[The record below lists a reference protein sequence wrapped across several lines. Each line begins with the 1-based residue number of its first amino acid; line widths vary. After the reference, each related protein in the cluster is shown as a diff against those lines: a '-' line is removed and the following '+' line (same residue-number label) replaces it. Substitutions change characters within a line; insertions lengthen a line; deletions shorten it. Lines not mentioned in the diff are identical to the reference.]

1 MPAPTGAIMF
11 RDAVITVD
19 GIQYT
24 NQLRMA
30 ILNPDQAE
38 QTYRTLVPDG
48 IIQDVDSVV
57 WTWQIEGLQINI
69 AGGLAA
75 YLRTNS
81 GLNIACILQLKSGVG
96 QPKATFT
103 AVAKAPPFGG
113 EQGAFMTMPLT
124 LPVLGAPVFGT
135 S

>member
-1 MPAPTGAIMF
+1 MPAPTGAMVYK
-11 RDAVITVD
+11 DAVITVD
-19 GIQYT
+19 AVQYT

-48 IIQDVDSVV
+48 VVQDTDSVV
-57 WTWQIEGLQINI
+57 WTFQIEGLQINI

-103 AVAKAPPFGG
+103 AIAKSPPFGG

>member
-1 MPAPTGAIMF
+1 MPAASGAIVF
-11 RDAVITVD
+11 KDAVITVD
-19 GIQYT
+19 SIQYT

-30 ILNPDQAE
+30 ILNPDQSE

-48 IIQDVDSVV
+48 AIQDVDSVV
-57 WTWQIEGLQINI
+57 WAFQIEGLQINI

-75 YLRTNS
+75 YLRTNT
-81 GLNIACILQLKSGVG
+81 GNNISCILQLKSGVG

-103 AVAKAPPFGG
+103 AIAKSPPFGG

-124 LPVLGAPVFGT
+124 LPVIGAPVFGT